1 MHGYTLS
8 GTVDD
13 IDRSD
18 RGSCP
23 SSESQQ
29 KTCVSGKD
37 GSGSVQQCTG

>member
-1 MHGYTLS
+1 MNGYTLS

-23 SSESQQ
+23 SLESQQ
-29 KTCVSGKD
+29 IC
-37 GSGSVQQCTG
+37 